1 MSKLKTRGDEATIEG
16 ADPPHSSH
24 PSFETRMEAL
34 ANAIERT
41 NVAEYVAL
49 VANPRR
55 MLWVNFIAGAAR
67 GLGMG
72 VGFALLTALL
82 LYALQGLVRAKLP
95 FISDF
100 IATLVRLTEQNLR
113 P

>member
-1 MSKLKTRGDEATIEG
+1 MSKLKTSGSEPTIEG
-16 ADPPHSSH
+16 VDPPHSSYS
-24 PSFETRMEAL
+24 SFEDRVEAL
-34 ANAIERT
+34 ASAIERT

-49 VANPRR
+49 VSNPRR
-55 MLWVNFIAGAAR
+55 MLWTNFLAGAAR

-72 VGFALLTALL
+72 VGFAVLTAVL
-82 LYALQGLVRAKLP
+82 LYILQGLVRAKLP

-100 IATLVRLTEQNLR
+100 IATIVRLTEQNLR